1 MSEASS
7 PLVMGQ
13 SAHEI
18 ESEAAH
24 LLERRDFGDVDEAE
38 LDTWLNRS
46 SAHRAAY
53 WRLEAAWDHTRR
65 LPALKLHGS
74 DVSAVDTPRNWFLLM
89 KVAAVLV
96 IAVALGVASTLYF
109 SAPRDRSFSTGIGGH
124 EVVSFADGTKIELNT
139 STVLRARMTTAQRV
153 VWLDKGEAYFEVRHD
168 PTHPFVV
175 IVGDH
180 RITDLGTKFL
190 VRRQAGRTK
199 VSLLEGSA
207 EFSVANVRSRTQSA
221 LLMPGDV
228 AIGTANSIA
237 VTREPEQLLSRQL
250 SWRKGLLVFKH
261 TALADAVAEF
271 NRYNREK
278 LVLADADTGALTI
291 GGTFNV
297 HHMEDFTKLVQLVLG
312 LHVKANGNEILIS
325 R

>member
-1 MSEASS
+1 MSEAQS
-7 PLVMGQ
+7 PFAAVPG
-13 SAHEI
+13 AHEI
-18 ESEAAH
+18 EAEAAE
-24 LLERRDFGDVDEAE
+24 LLERRDFGEADEAALE
-38 LDTWLNRS
+38 AWLNRS
-46 SAHRAAY
+46 PAHRAAY

-65 LPALKLHGS
+65 LPALQTQAAET
-74 DVSAVDTPRNWFLLM
+74 VVEAPRNWFLLM

-96 IAVALGVASTLYF
+96 VAVALGVASTLYL
-109 SAPRDRSFSTGIGGH
+109 SAPRDRTYTTGIGGH

-139 STVLRARMTTAQRV
+139 ATHLRARMTTAERV
-153 VWLDKGEAYFEVRHD
+153 VWLDRGEAYFEVKHD
-168 PTHPFVV
+168 PTHPFIV

-199 VSLLEGSA
+199 VALLEGSA

-228 AIGTANSIA
+228 AIGTANAIA
-237 VTREPEQLLSRQL
+237 VTREPEQQLSRQL

-261 TALADAVAEF
+261 TTLAAAVAEF

-278 LVLADADTGALTI
+278 LVLADSDTGALTI

-297 HHMEDFTKLVQLVLG
+297 HHLDDFTKLVQLVLG
-312 LHVKANGNEILIS
+312 LRVRANGSEILIS